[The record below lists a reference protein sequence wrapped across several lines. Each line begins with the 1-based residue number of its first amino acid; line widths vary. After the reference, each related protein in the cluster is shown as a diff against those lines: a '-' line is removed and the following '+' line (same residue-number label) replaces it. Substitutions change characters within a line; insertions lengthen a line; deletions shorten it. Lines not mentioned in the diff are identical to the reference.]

1 MSSGTKLVMLVLV
14 YCMGAINGWIGGF
27 KHAQMVMEELT
38 CAKTAGAPLIVPDDV
53 KAIYPTRCDK

>member
-1 MSSGTKLVMLVLV
+1 
-14 YCMGAINGWIGGF
+14 
-27 KHAQMVMEELT
+27 MVMEELT